1 MSIPHSASSPFAP
14 VLRRIDAGE
23 LSVAYADVG
32 DPAAD
37 PVVLLHGFPYDV
49 HSYDDVTPLLTE
61 AGFRVIVPHLRGHG
75 PTRFLDDGAERSGQ
89 QAALG
94 ADLLALLDALE
105 LEEPVLAGYDWG
117 GRAACVVAALWP
129 ERISGLVSVNG
140 YLIQDIAAADTPLP
154 PEQDAGFWYFWYFA
168 TERGRRGLTADRR
181 GVAEVIWRR
190 NSPEWPFRDAE
201 LTRAAVAFE
210 NPDYVDVVIHSYRHR
225 LGLAPG
231 VARYADLEERLATLP
246 PISVPSITLDGMADG
261 NFPATDGSAHAHL
274 FTGPR
279 EHRQVPHAG
288 HHLPAEAPHAFA
300 QAVVDVAEP
309 PGDGAGTP

>member
-1 MSIPHSASSPFAP
+1 MIASNPP
-14 VLRRIDAGE
+14 LRRVDAGE
-23 LSVAYADVG
+23 LSAGYYDLG
-32 DPAAD
+32 SPSDE

-49 HSYDDVTPLLTE
+49 HSYADVAPLLVE
-61 AGFRVIVPHLRGHG
+61 AGFRVLVPYLRGHG
-75 PTRFLDDGAERSGQ
+75 PTRFLDESSDRSGQ

-94 ADLLALLDALE
+94 ADLLAFLDALD

-129 ERISGLVSVNG
+129 DRVSGLVSVNG
-140 YLIQDIAAADTPLP
+140 YLIQDIAAAQTPIRPDL
-154 PEQDAGFWYFWYFA
+154 EAGFWYFWYFA
-168 TERGRRGLTADRR
+168 TERGRRGLELNRR
-181 GVAEVIWRR
+181 EIAEAIWRR
-190 NSPEWPFRDAE
+190 NSPEWTFGSDD
-201 LTRAAVAFE
+201 LDRAARAFD

-231 VARYADLEERLATLP
+231 SPRYEELEQRLAAAP
-246 PISVPSITLDGMADG
+246 AISVPTITLDGAADG
-261 NFPATDGSAHAHL
+261 NFPATDGSQHAHL

-279 EHRQVPHAG
+279 EHRQVAGAG

-300 QAVVDVAEP
+300 QAIFDVAEP

>member
-1 MSIPHSASSPFAP
+1 MENGLSSPFPDA
-14 VLRRIDAGE
+14 RRVKAGE
-23 LSVAYADVG
+23 LSVAYVDLG
-32 DPAAD
+32 DPHAE
-37 PVVLLHGFPYDV
+37 PVVLLHGFPYDI
-49 HSYDDVTPLLTE
+49 HSYADVAPLLVE
-61 AGFRVIVPHLRGHG
+61 AGFRVLIPHLRGHAS
-75 PTRFLDDGAERSGQ
+75 TRFLDVATPRSGQ

-94 ADLLALLDALE
+94 ADLLAFLDELE

-140 YLIQDIAAADTPLP
+140 YLIQDIAAAQHPIRPDL
-154 PEQDAGFWYFWYFA
+154 EAGFWYFWYFA
-168 TERGRRGLTADRR
+168 TERGRRGLEADRR
-181 GVAEVIWRR
+181 GIADVIWRR
-190 NSPEWPFRDAE
+190 NSPEWAFGEAE
-201 LTRAAVAFE
+201 LTRAAAAFD

-231 VARYADLEERLATLP
+231 APRYAALEERLAQSP
-246 PISVPSITLDGMADG
+246 VIPVPTITLDGTADG
-261 NFPATDGSAHAHL
+261 NFPATDGSQHAHL
-274 FTGPR
+274 FVGPR
-279 EHRQVPHAG
+279 EHRQVAHAG

>member
-1 MSIPHSASSPFAP
+1 MSPFP
-14 VLRRIDAGE
+14 PLRRIDAGE
-23 LSVAYADVG
+23 LSVAYVDLG
-32 DPAAD
+32 DPHAE
-37 PVVLLHGFPYDV
+37 PVVLLHGFPYDM
-49 HSYDDVTPLLTE
+49 HSYVDVAPLLVD
-61 AGFRVIVPHLRGHG
+61 AGFRVVIPALRGHG
-75 PTRFLDDGAERSGQ
+75 QTRFLDAATPRSGQ
-89 QAALG
+89 QAAL
-94 ADLLALLDALE
+94 AVDVVALLDALA

-140 YLIQDIAAADTPLP
+140 YLIQDIAAAQHPIRPDL
-154 PEQDAGFWYFWYFA
+154 EAGFWYFWYFA
-168 TERGRRGLTADRR
+168 TERGRRGLAADRR
-181 GVAEVIWRR
+181 DIAEVIWRR
-190 NSPEWPFRDAE
+190 NSPEWAYDPSVLDR
-201 LTRAAVAFE
+201 TAASFD

-231 VARYADLEERLATLP
+231 APRFDEFEARLAAAP
-246 PISVPSITLDGMADG
+246 PIPVPTITLDGTADG
-261 NFPATDGSAHAHL
+261 NFPATDGSQHAHL

-300 QAVVDVAEP
+300 QAVLDVAEP